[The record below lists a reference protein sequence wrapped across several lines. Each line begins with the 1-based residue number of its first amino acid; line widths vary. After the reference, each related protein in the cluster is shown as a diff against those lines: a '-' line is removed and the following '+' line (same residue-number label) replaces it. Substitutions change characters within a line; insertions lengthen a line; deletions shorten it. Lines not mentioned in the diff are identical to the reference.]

1 MALPPYLQFFSKRR
15 LNQVIIPGSH
25 DAGLA
30 AQFHHALSF
39 VGSASRTVT
48 QDKSIAEQAKAGSR
62 FFDVRIMNVGG
73 ELKTFHTMKNPMP
86 WAKSD
91 TRKIGASG
99 ESFTSIVDGLRDFV
113 RDHDS
118 EFVVVRLS
126 HLRDSAEVF
135 AELWDWMVANDKH
148 VYRGTGNLALKTVGD
163 LAGKIV
169 FVVESKKM
177 KHALKPPPGAPNGS
191 QTRVPTQ
198 ADGFHRFYSSKGGAL
213 PTVEDGL
220 CLCGEFSNK
229 GKVGE
234 ILDRQIKHYT
244 HHDQHKNC
252 IGQQAHLYALYWT
265 ATGGNIKDNTAQQL
279 TSENFKK
286 VRQLVADTTAKNWGD
301 ELEANKTALLSP
313 GTNQAKQRLM
323 GENQAR
329 AKFSIKAASIPNV
342 IFYDFVNDDTSQEII
357 DLNDLVNH

>member
-15 LNQVIIPGSH
+15 LNQIIIPGSH

-30 AQFHHALSF
+30 AQFHHALS
-39 VGSASRTVT
+39 VAGRASLTVT
-48 QDKSIAEQAKAGSR
+48 QDKSIAEQAGAGSR
-62 FFDVRIMNVGG
+62 FFDVRIMKVGG
-73 ELKTFHTMKNPMP
+73 ELKTFHTMKNPLP
-86 WAKSD
+86 FTHSD
-91 TRKIGASG
+91 TRKLGASG
-99 ESFTSIVDGLRDFV
+99 EGFGSIINGLRDFV
-113 RDHDS
+113 DTNRS
-118 EFVVVRLS
+118 EFAIVRLS

-135 AELWDWMVANDKH
+135 EELWAWIVANDDF
-148 VYRGTGNLALKTVGD
+148 VYRGTGNLALKTVGE
-163 LAGKIV
+163 LAGKLV

-177 KHALKPPPGAPNGS
+177 KHVLTPPQGS
-191 QTRVPTQ
+191 PIGGKARVPTQ
-198 ADGFHRFYSSKGGAL
+198 RDGFHRFYSSKGGNL

-229 GKVGE
+229 GKVAD
-234 ILDRQIKHYT
+234 ILDRQIKHYS
-244 HHDQHKNC
+244 HHDQHRNC
-252 IGQQAHLYALYWT
+252 IGSQQHMYALYWT
-265 ATGGNIKDNTAQQL
+265 ATGGNIKDNTARQL

-286 VRQLVADTTAKNWGD
+286 VRKLVSDTVAKNWGD
-301 ELEANKTALLSP
+301 ELEANKYALMSP
-313 GTNQAKQRLM
+313 GTNMAKQRLM